1 MNTMLWICATFAVII
16 FGVMLHSVA
25 TFRSET
31 SRPPMRHHALIE
43 VAWTL
48 IPILIVIAA
57 AVPSLRTASIDVA
70 AVAAVE

>member
-1 MNTMLWICATFAVII
+1 MNTMLWICATLAVII

-25 TFRSET
+25 TFRTET
-31 SRPPMRHHALIE
+31 TRSPMRHHALIE

-57 AVPSLRTASIDVA
+57 AWPSLRTANQVEVA
-70 AVAAVE
+70 IAAAE